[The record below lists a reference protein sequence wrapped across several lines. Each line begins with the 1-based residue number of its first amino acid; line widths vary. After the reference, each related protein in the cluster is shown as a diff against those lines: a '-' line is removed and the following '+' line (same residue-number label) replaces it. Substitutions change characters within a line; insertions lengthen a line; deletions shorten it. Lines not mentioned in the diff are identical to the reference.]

1 MMGAYRLSLVDKGF
15 ARYEWKWEKVLSELR
30 CSFATPNEA
39 KKQRNKIQKKIVV
52 ITAIDDC

>member
-1 MMGAYRLSLVDKGF
+1 MNGSGK
-15 ARYEWKWEKVLSELR
+15 KVLSELR